1 MSNSGDSGDNSTK
14 GSDPRFI
21 LAIAVLIFSIA
32 GVVIL
37 AGIVLA
43 KDSQLSTTQY
53 DNMASNRKGE
63 LMETIEQLAKI
74 FSLLGIP
81 VVTALLGFKIKDI
94 LSKRGTEQ
102 EYVRLAISILT
113 EKARGVP
120 PELTDWA
127 WDLLSDNAP
136 TPVSSDVLARLKSSR
151 IMIPDPKL
159 ESIPVGLMMIPRADM
174 ALLKITS
181 SKPLDQIKIVGDI
194 LDTLKREKRNR
205 LPILDE
211 SDHPKYMIHRSMIDK
226 FLAQKTI
233 EGGLSADAL
242 KQLCFKADL
251 LDKDEELR
259 KLFETSFATVR
270 EDANLADAKIQMDKR
285 ESCLDVFVTKNGTK
299 NEAVIGWL
307 TNLIIVESA
316 KV

>member
-1 MSNSGDSGDNSTK
+1 MSNGGDSGDNSTK
-14 GSDPRFI
+14 GFDPRFL
-21 LAIAVLIFSIA
+21 LAIIVLGVSIA
-32 GVVIL
+32 GVATL
-37 AGIVLA
+37 AGIILA
-43 KDSQLSTTQY
+43 KDSQLSTAQY
-53 DNMASNRKGE
+53 VLTAVLPLLGTWVGTILAHYFSRENFESASRSVRQMAEKLT
-63 LMETIEQLAKI
+63 LME
-74 FSLLGIP
+74 
-81 VVTALLGFKIKDI
+81 
-94 LSKRGTEQ
+94 
-102 EYVRLAISILT
+102 
-113 EKARGVP
+113 
-120 PELTDWA
+120 
-127 WDLLSDNAP
+127 
-136 TPVSSDVLARLKSSR
+136 
-151 IMIPDPKL
+151 KL
-159 ESIPVGLMMIPRADM
+159 ESIPVKLKMISRADM
-174 ALLKITS
+174 VSLNITS

-242 KQLCFKADL
+242 KQLCFKGDL

-259 KLFETSFATVR
+259 KLFETSFATVK
-270 EDANLADAKIQMDKR
+270 EDANLADAKIEMDKK

-307 TNLIIVESA
+307 TNLIITESA